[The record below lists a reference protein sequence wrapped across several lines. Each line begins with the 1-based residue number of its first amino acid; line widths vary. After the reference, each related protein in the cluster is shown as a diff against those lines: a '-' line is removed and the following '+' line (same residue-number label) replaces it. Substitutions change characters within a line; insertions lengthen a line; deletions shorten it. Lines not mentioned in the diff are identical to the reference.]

1 MKYLV
6 IILKN
11 GIKKIIPILDYLVHE
26 DDIDDKNFITYTKI
40 NNVETTIFYND
51 INFWQVVSEA

>member
-11 GIKKIIPILDYLVHE
+11 GIKKIVPILDYLVHE

>member
-11 GIKKIIPILDYLVHE
+11 GIKKIVPILDYLVHE

-40 NNVETTIFYND
+40 NNVETTVFYND